1 MRFAPNQAVP
11 PGLWRRVPPAIFPP
25 LLGALGLAMAWR
37 VAAQRFGLSS
47 ALPDLLAGAVV
58 ALWGFATLAY
68 GVKLAR
74 RPGVLAEELRIL
86 PGRAGLGAALVCIYA
101 AAQVMA
107 PFAPSLARLALIL
120 GLALQLALWAVLVPI
135 LLKAPGQGRVSPVW
149 QLNFVGPIVAAQAAA
164 GFGWSGF
171 AQALWWPMAAA
182 AGLIWALSLRQAL
195 AERVPAPLRPMLAIH
210 IAPVAMLG
218 ACAAALGW
226 HQVAAGFAWALVP
239 VLTLMVLRLR
249 WLTEAGF
256 SPFWGAFTFP
266 LAASAGLWL
275 AMSCAIPGWVVP
287 GWAGPARALLVLASL
302 VVAPILFLVWKS
314 WAQGRLAVK
323 TNAAIA

>member
-1 MRFAPNQAVP
+1 MRFAPYRPVP

-25 LLGALGLAMAWR
+25 LLGALGLVLAWR
-37 VAAQRFGLSS
+37 IASQRFGLPP
-47 ALPDLLAGAVV
+47 AWPGFLAGMAI
-58 ALWGFATLAY
+58 ASWGFASLAY

-101 AAQVMA
+101 AAQLLA
-107 PFAPSLARLALIL
+107 PFAPALARLVLVL
-120 GLALQLALWAVLVPI
+120 GLALQLAFWAILVPV
-135 LLKAPGQGRVSPVW
+135 LLKVPGQGRVTPVW

-164 GFGWSGF
+164 GFGWTGL
-171 AQALWWPMAAA
+171 AQALWWPMAAT

-195 AERVPAPLRPMLAIH
+195 AETVPAPLRPLLAIH

-218 ACAAALGW
+218 NCAAALGW
-226 HQVAAGFAWALVP
+226 QQLATGFAWALVP
-239 VLTLMVLRLR
+239 VLALLALRLR

-256 SPFWGAFTFP
+256 SPFFSAFTFP

-275 AMSCAIPGWVVP
+275 TLSQSAP
-287 GWAGPARALLVLASL
+287 GWALPARLLVVVASL

-323 TNAAIA
+323 TNASVA